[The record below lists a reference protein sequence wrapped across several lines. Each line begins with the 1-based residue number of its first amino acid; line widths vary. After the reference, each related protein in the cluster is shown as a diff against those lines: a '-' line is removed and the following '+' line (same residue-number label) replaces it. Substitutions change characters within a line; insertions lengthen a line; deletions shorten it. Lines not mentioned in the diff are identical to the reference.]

1 MIVIKSPEE
10 IELMR
15 RANRIVAETLQAMR
29 EMIRPGI
36 STADLEAKAEKML
49 EKAGASSAFKG
60 YKGIA
65 GPFPSV
71 LCASINDE
79 VVHGIPS
86 KKRILKE
93 GDIISLDFGAIWKGY
108 YGDAAITV
116 PVGKVSEEA
125 QKLIEVTEK
134 SLLNA
139 IEKLKPGNRLD
150 IVGKTIQGYVEGN
163 GFSVVRQF
171 VGHGIGKKMHEDP
184 QIPNFVDPGAS
195 KPRMKKGMVLA
206 IEPMVNA
213 GHWAVRVLDDGWTA
227 VTEDGSLSA
236 HFEHSVAIGEE
247 GPEVLSDLGER

>member
-15 RANRIVAETLQAMR
+15 RANRIVAETLEAMR
-29 EMIRPGI
+29 EMIKPGV

-49 EKAGASSAFKG
+49 DKAGALPAFKG
-60 YKGIA
+60 YMGAA

-86 KKRILKE
+86 KKRVLKE
-93 GDIISLDFGAIWKGY
+93 GDIISLDFGSIWKGY

-116 PVGKVSEEA
+116 AVGKIGKEA
-125 QKLIEVTEK
+125 QKLLEVTEN
-134 SLLNA
+134 SLLKA
-139 IEKLKPGNRLD
+139 IDNLKPGNRLD
-150 IVGKTIQGYVEGN
+150 VVGKTIQGYVETK

-184 QIPNFVDPGAS
+184 QIPNFVDPGGP
-195 KPRMKKGMVLA
+195 KPRLKTGMVLA

-213 GHWAVRVLDDGWTA
+213 GHWAVKVLEDGWTA
-227 VTEDGSLSA
+227 VTDDGSLSA
-236 HFEHSVAIGEE
+236 HFEHSIAIGEN
-247 GPEVLSDLGER
+247 GPEILSKLRG